1 MSLIQK
7 VNMKKYFI
15 TGLLVLVPLFIT
27 VWVLS
32 FLIHTMDQSLLL
44 LPAAWQPKELFGFN
58 VPGLGVLLTLGIIFG
73 AGLVATNIFGQHLI
87 EVWESLLAR
96 VPVVKTIYSSVKQV
110 SDTLFSNTGNAFRKA
125 VLVQYPRDGSWTIAF
140 ITGVPGGDVK
150 EHLFGDYISIYV
162 PTTPNP
168 TSGFFL
174 MMPRE
179 DVIDLD
185 MSVDEALKYIISM
198 GTVTPKDTLTQQLRF
213 QQTQQL

>member
-87 EVWESLLAR
+87 EVWESLLTR

>member
-1 MSLIQK
+1 
-7 VNMKKYFI
+7 MKKYFI

-44 LPAAWQPKELFGFN
+44 LPEAWQPKKLIGFN

-87 EVWESLLAR
+87 EVWESLLTR